1 MTIINYRSHQIGT
14 LALDADSMEGEEEED
29 SNSMLI
35 KMLAKAQGP
44 EQISAFPGQRK
55 QSQVSNEEK
64 NARKDSHQQPNPLF
78 T

>member
-1 MTIINYRSHQIGT
+1 MLSV
-14 LALDADSMEGEEEED
+14 DPDSMEGEDEED

-44 EQISAFPGQRK
+44 EQINAFPGQRK
-55 QSQVSNEEK
+55 QSQVSVEDKATRN
-64 NARKDSHQQPNPLF
+64 DGPQHPNPLF